1 MRPQVTRCHACC
13 RVRTNLTVKDLGDL
27 LQQPLVATLAT
38 YRRNGEV
45 LLSPVWFEWQDDG
58 FNLFVGRND
67 FKAQHIRRDPRA
79 SIAVYENALPLRGLE
94 MRGTARLFTDGLQ
107 EMRTRVWQHYLGT
120 NPPGSGESE
129 IGVRVEGT
137 LRAWDFADDA

>member
-1 MRPQVTRCHACC
+1 MLVVGCEPTSPSRTSAICC
-13 RVRTNLTVKDLGDL
+13 SN
-27 LQQPLVATLAT
+27 T

-94 MRGTARLFTDGLQ
+94 LHGTARLFTDGLQ

-137 LRAWDFADDA
+137 LRAWDFALRRGSFR